1 MGTYKK
7 SEQAGGEDVLIYF
20 WDNRDG
26 DAFSGWWFGPKVGGD
41 QVWAYHANK
50 TSMVPPT
57 TGWRVPFNGDIDSS
71 MQLKAGG
78 AVGGVAGLMSPQKPG
93 LAPAGGMMTPQNNA
107 QMLAQKQKEIAQ
119 KQKEAQEARAAEAK
133 RKTEEMRVK
142 MEEVKKKKEEE
153 MAKKKEA
160 DAK

>member
-1 MGTYKK
+1 MG
-7 SEQAGGEDVLIYF
+7 
-20 WDNRDG
+20 WDARDG

-50 TSMVPPT
+50 TSMVPPA

-71 MQLKAGG
+71 MQLKTGVAAAGG
-78 AVGGVAGLMSPQKPG
+78 MMTP
-93 LAPAGGMMTPQNNA
+93 MMTPQNNA

-142 MEEVKKKKEEE
+142 MEEV
-153 MAKKKEA
+153 
-160 DAK
+160 